1 MSTDPMSSFMEKFD
15 KDMEKFDRDLERV
28 RSLSRDAIFRVTVLS
43 ASIVAFSAT
52 VLSIRQ
58 LHLNVSRSLLGA
70 GWCLFA
76 ATVVLGPATVALEA
90 RAQLI
95 ITWRARQPQHHDLDR
110 RLTFE
115 ERLQLFFVLLYGVTL
130 RPRSLFYARHTDYDA
145 KTPTQGMWMNGR
157 AILAMHFVMDIALAL
172 EVVVW
177 MLFSAAMV
185 VMVIA
190 LLP

>member
-1 MSTDPMSSFMEKFD
+1 MSTDSLGSFMDEFNR
-15 KDMEKFDRDLERV
+15 DMEKFDRDLERV
-28 RSLSRDAIFRVTVLS
+28 RALSRDAIFRVTVLS

-58 LHLNVSRSLLGA
+58 LHLNVDKGLLGA
-70 GWCLFA
+70 SWCLFA
-76 ATVVLGPATVALEA
+76 AAVVLGPATVALEA

-95 ITWRARQPQHHDLDR
+95 ITWRARQPQHHDMDR
-110 RLTFE
+110 ALTLG
-115 ERLQLFFVLLYGVTL
+115 ERLQLSCVLLYGITI

-145 KTPTQGMWMNGR
+145 KTPTQGMWMNAR
-157 AILAMHFVMDIALAL
+157 AIQAMHFVMDIALAL

-177 MLFSAAMV
+177 LVFSTAMV